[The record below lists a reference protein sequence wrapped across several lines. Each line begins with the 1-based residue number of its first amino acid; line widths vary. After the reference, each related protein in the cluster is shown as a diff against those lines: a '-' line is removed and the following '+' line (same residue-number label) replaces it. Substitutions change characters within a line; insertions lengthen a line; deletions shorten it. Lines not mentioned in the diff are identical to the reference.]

1 MPVVVLWASFPES
14 VCGHSSLCVYVRIWV
29 RRLYLLQVQ
38 SLIRGTEKVQM
49 LEWGK
54 LYSVGFLPNCPQERS
69 TIIFLKILTVLLL
82 CVFIFFSVGKML
94 VLI

>member
-1 MPVVVLWASFPES
+1 
-14 VCGHSSLCVYVRIWV
+14 
-29 RRLYLLQVQ
+29 
-38 SLIRGTEKVQM
+38 M
-49 LEWGK
+49 LEWEK

-69 TIIFLKILTVLLL
+69 TIIFLKILPLLL